1 MKGRTTGYRRTRWTA
16 VVAFAAC
23 ALTFFA
29 WGPPSAQGAPG
40 GLQPG
45 RGLAIAETQKID
57 PKAGGLS
64 LGITMGRSIAGHQNT
79 VAQASS
85 QAVDLGVIGTTA
97 AAQQCDG
104 SAPSLP
110 ADKQP
115 QAIQVDSRQ
124 ADPHQT
130 SDQDQVAG
138 APIPSRREA
147 LATNAPYGEAIT
159 TTGPLDISGLIKIGQ
174 GVSRTYSGIVDDGKA
189 REAKA
194 TVDIDGIT
202 FPGGISMS
210 GLHWEAT
217 WRSTDDNPAKG
228 FFTIGSASAGGQSLP
243 TNDPSDT
250 LAKLNDAL
258 KPLGYAVRPPKAYS
272 RGGAQYVDPMGIE
285 VFPSPTRDA
294 LANTLLGG
302 IQPIREDLF
311 TALLNQD
318 CKNSTYITVFDVAVG
333 AMTGG
338 GSFNLILGG
347 VQATSGD
354 ALSNQYCLGCGGN
367 SSPLTLGGNNAS
379 NVLSPS
385 SAIGTSKSAT
395 PAAAPAANTGGG
407 NAAAAPAAVTPAA
420 STKTKGARGGAMA
433 GVGLASLGLLGLMA
447 EGDRRKMRRA
457 QREIPQFEE

>member
-1 MKGRTTGYRRTRWTA
+1 MRGRTSGYRRTRWA
-16 VVAFAAC
+16 AAAAFGAC
-23 ALTFFA
+23 AVTFFGF
-29 WGPPSAQGAPG
+29 GPTANGAAAAG
-40 GLQPG
+40 DLQPG

-57 PKAGGLS
+57 PRAGGLS

-104 SAPSLP
+104 SDPSLP

-115 QAIQVDSRQ
+115 QPIQVDSRQ
-124 ADPHQT
+124 PDAHKT
-130 SDQDQVAG
+130 SDEDQVSG

-147 LATNAPYGEAIT
+147 TATNAPYGEAIT
-159 TTGPLDISGLIKIGQ
+159 TTGPLDLTGLIHIGQ
-174 GVSRTYSGIVDDGKA
+174 GVARTYSGIVEDGKA

-202 FPGGISMS
+202 FPSGISLS

-217 WRSTDDNPAKG
+217 WRSTDPNPASG
-228 FFTIGSASAGGQSLP
+228 SFTIGSASAGGQALP
-243 TNDPSDT
+243 TNDPSAA
-250 LAKLNDAL
+250 LAGLNAAL
-258 KPLGYAVRPPKAYS
+258 KPLGFAIRPPVAS
-272 RGGAQYVDPMGIE
+272 NRGGAQYVDPMGIE
-285 VFPSPTRDA
+285 VFPSPTRDVV
-294 LANTLLGG
+294 ANGLFTG

-311 TALLNQD
+311 KALLEQD

-333 AMTGG
+333 SISGG

-354 ALSNQYCLGCGGN
+354 ALTNQYCLGCNG
-367 SSPLTLGGNNAS
+367 SSTPILGGNNS
-379 NVLSPS
+379 NTVLSS
-385 SAIGTSKSAT
+385 GATNTGKASGTPAASGST
-395 PAAAPAANTGGG
+395 GAAAPAANATT
-407 NAAAAPAAVTPAA
+407 AIPA
-420 STKTKGARGGAMA
+420 SSNKGKGARGGALA
-433 GVGLASLGLLGLMA
+433 GVGLASLGLLGAMA

>member
-1 MKGRTTGYRRTRWTA
+1 MSPRA
-16 VVAFAAC
+16 D
-23 ALTFFA
+23 
-29 WGPPSAQGAPG
+29 GAPG

-57 PKAGGLS
+57 PRAGSLS
-64 LGITMGRSIAGHQNT
+64 IGVTMGRSIAGHQNT

-97 AAQQCDG
+97 ASPGCDG
-104 SAPSLP
+104 SDPTLP

-124 ADPHQT
+124 ANPHQVSD
-130 SDQDQVAG
+130 SDQISG
-138 APIPSRREA
+138 EPIPARREA
-147 LATNAPYGEAIT
+147 LATQAPYGEAIT
-159 TTGPLDISGLIKIGQ
+159 TTGPMDITGLIHIGQ
-174 GVSRTYSGIVDDGKA
+174 GVSRTYSGIVEDGKA

-202 FPGGISMS
+202 FPGGIALS

-217 WRSTDDNPAKG
+217 WRSTDANPATG
-228 FFTIGSASAGGQSLP
+228 FFTIGSATAGGQSLP
-243 TNDPSDT
+243 TNDPSAT
-250 LAKLNDAL
+250 LTALNAAL
-258 KPLGYAVRPPKAYS
+258 QPLGYAIRPPVAFS
-272 RGGAQYVDPMGIE
+272 RGGAQYVDPMGIT

-294 LANTLLGG
+294 VAGALFHG

-311 TALLNQD
+311 NALLKLD
-318 CKNSTYITVFDVAVG
+318 CKNSTYITVFDIAVG
-333 AMTGG
+333 SITGQ

-347 VQATSGD
+347 VQASSGE
-354 ALSNQYCLGCGGN
+354 ALQNQYCLGCGGASTPILGTN
-367 SSPLTLGGNNAS
+367 SAS
-379 NVLSPS
+379 NVLSSS
-385 SAIGTSKSAT
+385 SAANTTRTAAS
-395 PAAAPAANTGGG
+395 PAAAAASPSTG
-407 NAAAAPAAVTPAA
+407 AAGPTAAPTPAA
-420 STKTKGARGGAMA
+420 STKAKGSRGGALA